1 MLTAVSLLARKE
13 VVGSSVGDKSTV
25 CADMSY
31 ARRVALHEQRRRPGA
46 IPYRIGEG
54 RKDDRGG
61 LFRIVNALCVE

>member
-1 MLTAVSLLARKE
+1 MNNAYSRFSPCEKR
-13 VVGSSVGDKSTV
+13 GCRGDKSTV

-61 LFRIVNALCVE
+61 HFRIVNAL

>member
-1 MLTAVSLLARKE
+1 
-13 VVGSSVGDKSTV
+13 
-25 CADMSY
+25 MSY

-61 LFRIVNALCVE
+61 LFESLMHFE